1 MAKKIT
7 PQAVNSLASWPVIGQ
22 IVLKAALLFVMLNA
36 AFALLDPMPFV
47 GRIGIYNWLVP
58 GRERITYNNGSSR
71 SHTVTTTNLAADLG
85 THAVAGPHP
94 PDEFRVFVFGD
105 SATWAVTQS
114 HDQTVT
120 AFLNDMNLTTTDGR
134 PMRFYNLGYPESSAS
149 KTLLLL
155 DAAMRYQPDLIV
167 WNLTLSTFYP
177 DKVYHYL
184 VVENPAPMARLDAA
198 YHLASFDPDSREVVR
213 PDMWDRTIVGRRE
226 ELATLLRLQAYGI
239 TWGITG
245 VDNIVYPYEA
255 PPDSIPADQEDP
267 GPISPDDLTFEY
279 LYAIVER
286 AGEVPVVLI
295 NEPTFIA
302 SGENSD
308 RWYNESYSRQQ
319 FDSFRQIM
327 AKMAMREGW
336 TYLDAWDVIPPPY
349 FTRDE
354 MHRNP
359 EGEIRFATYLAP
371 YFVEWASR

>member
-7 PQAVNSLASWPVIGQ
+7 PQAVDRLACWPVIGR
-22 IVLKAALLFVMLNA
+22 IVLKAALLFVLLNV
-36 AFALLDPMPFV
+36 AFALLDPMSFV

-58 GRERITYNNGSSR
+58 GRERITYNHGSTR
-71 SHTVTTTNLAADLG
+71 SHTVTTANMAANLG
-85 THAVAGPHP
+85 THVVAGPHP

-105 SATWAVTQS
+105 SATWAVSQS

-120 AFLNDMNLTTTDGR
+120 AFLNDMNLTAADGR

-155 DAAMRYQPDLIV
+155 DAAMRYQPDMIV
-167 WNLTLSTFYP
+167 WNLTLQAFYP
-177 DKVYHYL
+177 YTVYHFL
-184 VVENPAPMARLDAA
+184 VTENPIPMARLDAA
-198 YHLASFDPDSREVVR
+198 YDLPSYDPDSPQVVH
-213 PDMWDRTIVGRRE
+213 PSLWDRTLVRRRE
-226 ELATLLRLQAYGI
+226 ELATLLRLQVYGI
-239 TWGITG
+239 PWGLTG

-255 PPDSIPADQEDP
+255 PPDNIPVGREDP
-267 GPISPDDLTFEY
+267 GPVSPDDLTFEY
-279 LYAIVER
+279 LYAIFER
-286 AGEVPVVLI
+286 AEGVPVVLV
-295 NEPTFIA
+295 NEPIFIA

-319 FDSFRQIM
+319 FDSFRKIM
-327 AKMAMREGW
+327 AEMAMREGW

-371 YFVEWASR
+371 YFVEWASQ